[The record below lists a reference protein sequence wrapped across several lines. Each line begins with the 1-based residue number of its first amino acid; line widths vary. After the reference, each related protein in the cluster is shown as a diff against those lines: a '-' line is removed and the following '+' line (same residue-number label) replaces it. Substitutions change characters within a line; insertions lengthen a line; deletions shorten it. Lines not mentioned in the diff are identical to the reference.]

1 MKKIKHSYVILESH
15 CLMIPSI
22 VDTRI
27 YIVVDYVRHILMI
40 FVDYARQIRWPH
52 YSFFVKYGVE
62 LLKLRDIIFNPS
74 VRLDFLRVLL
84 YPYT

>member
-1 MKKIKHSYVILESH
+1 
-15 CLMIPSI
+15 MIPSI

-27 YIVVDYVRHILMI
+27 YIVVDYARHILMI

-62 LLKLRDIIFNPS
+62 LLKLRDIIFNSSS
-74 VRLDFLRVLL
+74 VQIFICH
-84 YPYT
+84 